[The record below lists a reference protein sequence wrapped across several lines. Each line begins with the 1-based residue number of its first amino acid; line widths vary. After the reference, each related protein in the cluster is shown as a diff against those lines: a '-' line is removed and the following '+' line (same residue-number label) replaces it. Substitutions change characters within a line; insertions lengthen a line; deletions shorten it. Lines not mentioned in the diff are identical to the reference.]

1 MSKPIFTGL
10 CTALITPFQNNEVDY
25 EKLEFLLERQIQQ
38 GVDAVCV
45 CGTTGEAATLSDEE
59 HLSVIAHTI
68 RCSAGRIKVIAGTG
82 SNNTKHAITLSK
94 IADSMGAD
102 ALLVV
107 TPYYNKANTAG
118 LIEHYTLVADAV
130 NTPVIL
136 YNVPSRTGVDI
147 PLEAYLAL
155 SQHSN
160 IAGVKEASGNLKK
173 VNQILANCGEN
184 FHVWC
189 GNDDEIV
196 AQMSLGAKG
205 AISVLSNL
213 FPAEALT
220 MVRSCQNGNISA
232 AAKMQQKYLPLTDAL
247 FCDVN
252 PIPIKEAM
260 NLCGFDIGIPRLPLT
275 PLAAEKRQHL
285 EHAIKCVSA

>member
-1 MSKPIFTGL
+1 
-10 CTALITPFQNNEVDY
+10 
-25 EKLEFLLERQIQQ
+25 
-38 GVDAVCV
+38 VCV
-45 CGTTGEAATLSDEE
+45 CGTTGEASTLSDEE
-59 HLSVIAHTI
+59 QLSVIAHAI
-68 RCSAGRIKVIAGTG
+68 RYCAGKIKVIAGTG
-82 SNNTKHAITLSK
+82 SNNTKHAITLSR

-107 TPYYNKANTAG
+107 TPYYNKTNTSG

-160 IAGVKEASGNLKK
+160 IAGVKEASGNIKK

-196 AQMSLGAKG
+196 AQMSLGATG
-205 AISVLSNL
+205 AVSVLSNL
-213 FPAEALT
+213 FPAETLA
-220 MVRSCQNGNISA
+220 MVRNCQNGEIA
-232 AAKMQQKYLPLTDAL
+232 VAAKMQQQYLPITDAL
-247 FCDVN
+247 FSDVN
-252 PIPIKEAM
+252 PIPIKDAM
-260 NLCGFDIGIPRLPLT
+260 NLCGFDIGVPRLPLT
-275 PLAAEKRQHL
+275 TLSTEKRQHL
-285 EHAIKCVSA
+285 EHAIKCIRP